1 MLVLANEISPV
12 LASGFSLIIL
22 AGIFTTA
29 VPLLWT
35 VSQRFFADG
44 TPTFK
49 RLTVVLAAV
58 GTLIGLVLPFSQ
70 MVNIVYVINGY
81 VGILLL
87 VMMILRTVLRLVRRR
102 PI

>member
-44 TPTFK
+44 TPGFK

-81 VGILLL
+81 VGIVLLAL
-87 VMMILRTVLRLVRRR
+87 MIVRTIRHVATRTKK
-102 PI
+102 